1 MCAIIP
7 PFTYAFCY
15 SSAPAPPAP
24 TSPLL
29 ISLVEGERANSNS
42 TVRGK
47 GKLTPVLLLCVQD
60 SVQEGH

>member
-7 PFTYAFCY
+7 PFTYAFCS
-15 SSAPAPPAP
+15 SSAPAPPAATP
-24 TSPLL
+24 PLL
-29 ISLVEGERANSNS
+29 ISPVGGERANSNS

-47 GKLTPVLLLCVQD
+47 GKLTPVLLLCAQD